1 MPLFPL
7 FQKTVR
13 KVFFGHFDYTDG
25 DVLSRLSQPEN
36 TSPESTHHQS
46 FDRISVS
53 RLSYPVATSD
63 EPALG
68 HQANPSPESINDG
81 IHLGDRLFQ
90 PPSPFVSN
98 GPDVPMY
105 QAVTT
110 F

>member
-1 MPLFPL
+1 M
-7 FQKTVR
+7 
-13 KVFFGHFDYTDG
+13 
-25 DVLSRLSQPEN
+25 SQPEN
-36 TSPESTHHQS
+36 TSPESFRHQS

-68 HQANPSPESINDG
+68 YQANPPPESINNG
-81 IHLGDRLFQ
+81 IHLGETGFFSLDHHLFRM
-90 PPSPFVSN
+90 
-98 GPDVPMY
+98 VPVY